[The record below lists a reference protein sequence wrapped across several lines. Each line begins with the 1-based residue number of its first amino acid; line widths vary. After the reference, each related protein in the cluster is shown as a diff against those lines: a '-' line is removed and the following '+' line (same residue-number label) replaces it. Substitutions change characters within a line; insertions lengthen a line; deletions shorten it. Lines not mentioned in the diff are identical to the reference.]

1 MMLINRTYLIERYKH
16 GKQSDNRR
24 KLIMTCVNQTEETV
38 PLQSLADEELIVMIR
53 EGNRSALEYLIIKYE
68 RIVRYKTKTY
78 FLIGSDRE
86 DVIQEGLIGLYKAIC
101 DYDDNKLA
109 SFKAF
114 ADLCI
119 TRQIITSIKTAT
131 RLKHSPLNSYVSIYK
146 PLEHEEADRVFL
158 DILCTGASIDPQELL
173 INKEHLENVQA
184 LLNKVLSPLE
194 REVLP
199 LYLDGVSYEDIA
211 NRLKRSEKA
220 IDNALQR
227 IKRKVTGLISA
238 KQLVY

>member
-1 MMLINRTYLIERYKH
+1 MISAN
-16 GKQSDNRR
+16 QS
-24 KLIMTCVNQTEETV
+24 EETTL
-38 PLQSLADEELIVMIR
+38 LQDLTDEELIGLIH

-68 RIVRYKTKTY
+68 RIVRYKATTY

-86 DVIQEGLIGLYKAIC
+86 DVVQEGLIGLYKAIC

-119 TRQIITSIKTAT
+119 TRQLITSIKTAT

-146 PLEHEEADRVFL
+146 PLEGDEPDRIFL
-158 DILCTGASIDPQELL
+158 DIIASGVSIDPQELL

-199 LYLDGVSYEDIA
+199 LYLDGVSYEEIA

-227 IKRKVTGLISA
+227 IKRKVNGLINA